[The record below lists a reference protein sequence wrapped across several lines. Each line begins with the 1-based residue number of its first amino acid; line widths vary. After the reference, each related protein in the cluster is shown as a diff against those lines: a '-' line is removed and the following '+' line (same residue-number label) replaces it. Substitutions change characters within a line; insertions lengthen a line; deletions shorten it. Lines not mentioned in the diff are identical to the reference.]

1 MIHEIE
7 TFSKV
12 RDGSSQLE
20 DLEPAIEIEIEEM
33 ANAIEGTINAQNSSD
48 YRSPKNFVQQN

>member
-33 ANAIEGTINAQNSSD
+33 ANAIEGTINTQNSSD